1 MSCSCFIVL
10 RCSSRYG
17 VVVQIKIKISNI
29 TTGSSMVRV
38 ASFVFLVV
46 GFCVEVEVGGGTR
59 FFLGGCLG
67 AYAPPALLVDC
78 AGI

>member
-1 MSCSCFIVL
+1 
-10 RCSSRYG
+10 
-17 VVVQIKIKISNI
+17 
-29 TTGSSMVRV
+29 MVRV